1 MRQKLRK
8 QEVNGIAKEEI
19 AKDVD
24 TLKIMKRLEAKGD
37 TNKLQ
42 TMLQNGNAFNGKFQE
57 TSCFDI
63 LNELIQIISS
73 LNDMSLSYF
82 SNICDVQK
90 KRQHQPKNHVLIR
103 PK

>member
-63 LNELIQIISS
+63 LNEIGII
-73 LNDMSLSYF
+73 
-82 SNICDVQK
+82 I
-90 KRQHQPKNHVLIR
+90 HP
-103 PK
+103 

>member
-42 TMLQNGNAFNGKFQE
+42 TMLQNGNAFNGKF
-57 TSCFDI
+57 
-63 LNELIQIISS
+63 
-73 LNDMSLSYF
+73 
-82 SNICDVQK
+82 
-90 KRQHQPKNHVLIR
+90 
-103 PK
+103 